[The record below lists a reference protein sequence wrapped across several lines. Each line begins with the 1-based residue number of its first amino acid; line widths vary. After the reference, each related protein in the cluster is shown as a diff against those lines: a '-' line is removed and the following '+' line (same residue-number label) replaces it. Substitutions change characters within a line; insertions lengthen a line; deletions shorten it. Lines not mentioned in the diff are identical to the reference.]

1 MEQKKVEYY
10 LQTLQKI
17 FNVPI
22 VYGDFGGPLRYYQPF
37 HLSTNENELD
47 FIVDRLQNVFAKFRD
62 SHAMYFIHE
71 SLVMLG
77 IVIAPQAKQFIF
89 IGPIAQQN
97 ATERDISDY
106 LFAAGL
112 SSDTT
117 QKMADYMNAV
127 RPLSLDGLQ
136 QLLCNINLILNDE
149 MISPNEL
156 ISIFDSENQNKIRF
170 ATKEF
175 KDDADRSEPQ
185 NTFLTDSFN
194 QKLNFCVMNGDMDG
208 LGDLLNNLGNIP
220 YQEATEQY
228 SLKDFKLIAFGSIFA
243 AENTAAKSGV
253 SASDL
258 TRIKQFYL
266 GRIDASRSLDD
277 LHQLIISAIFEFTKC
292 VKEHLTEKTDNP
304 VINRVIHYIK
314 VNINMKLLA
323 EDIAN
328 ALRINQHYLFIK
340 FKQETGKTLTQ
351 FINEEKI
358 KKACYYL
365 MFTDKSL
372 LEIATYLS
380 FSSQSYF
387 QTIFKKIKGQTPTE
401 WRKINAYTK

>member
-1 MEQKKVEYY
+1 
-10 LQTLQKI
+10 
-17 FNVPI
+17 
-22 VYGDFGGPLRYYQPF
+22 
-37 HLSTNENELD
+37 
-47 FIVDRLQNVFAKFRD
+47 
-62 SHAMYFIHE
+62 
-71 SLVMLG
+71 
-77 IVIAPQAKQFIF
+77 
-89 IGPIAQQN
+89 
-97 ATERDISDY
+97 
-106 LFAAGL
+106 
-112 SSDTT
+112 
-117 QKMADYMNAV
+117 
-127 RPLSLDGLQ
+127 
-136 QLLCNINLILNDE
+136 
-149 MISPNEL
+149 
-156 ISIFDSENQNKIRF
+156 
-170 ATKEF
+170 
-175 KDDADRSEPQ
+175 
-185 NTFLTDSFN
+185 
-194 QKLNFCVMNGDMDG
+194 MNGDMDG

-292 VKEHLTEKTDNP
+292 VKEHLAEKTDNP